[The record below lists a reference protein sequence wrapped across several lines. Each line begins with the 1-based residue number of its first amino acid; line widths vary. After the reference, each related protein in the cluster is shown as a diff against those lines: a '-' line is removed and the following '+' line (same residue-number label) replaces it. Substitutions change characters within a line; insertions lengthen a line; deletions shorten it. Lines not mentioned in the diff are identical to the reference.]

1 MLRRRCGYHE
11 EIPPESPRQAVPDQ
25 KENVLDYFEDEGA
38 RLNVEGNLYERERR
52 ERRSPADF
60 FVLSLSLSPSLSLDW
75 ERYDRIYTIEL
86 YLVSSSHVII

>member
-38 RLNVEGNLYERERR
+38 RLNVLKVEGNFSTNAREESGVRR
-52 ERRSPADF
+52 QT
-60 FVLSLSLSPSLSLDW
+60 LCSLSLSLSLDW